1 MGHDPI
7 LIQLLI
13 LLAASLVVGTIAER
27 LKQSALVGYLLA
39 GMLVG
44 PNVLGIIGETEGLED
59 IAELGV
65 ALLLFTIGLEFSFQ
79 RLLKLGRVALLGGT
93 LQVLVTTIVTMA
105 AWMIFGI
112 SPRAALTLGAMAAM
126 SSTACVLR
134 VLTDRAALESVYGRN
149 SVGILLLQ
157 DVMVIPFTLIVS
169 AIALPSGGE
178 SAWIGIGRTLLF
190 GTLLVGGFILLFNVI
205 VPRLLNIKEWST
217 NRELPVLL
225 AIIMSVGAAW
235 AAGEA
240 GLNPAIGAFL
250 AGVLLAASPFAVQ
263 IQADVGPAKTV
274 LVTIFFASVG
284 LLADPVW
291 AASHALQVVP
301 TFIAVI
307 VGKAVI
313 VMFILRLLGVPL
325 GMALASGLCVSQVG
339 EFSFVLGQ
347 IGVDGGLFDES
358 INKLTIAATTLT
370 LLVTPY
376 LIKIAPTIADRVET
390 FRGAVGA
397 TADLKD
403 EPENQG
409 DGLDRV
415 LLIGFGPAGQRVAE
429 ALLGFVGPAVH
440 VLELNP
446 RNAARAADYGLS
458 AHIGDAR
465 QATVLE
471 HVGIRRCF
479 AVVITLPDPGS
490 ARQIIHLI
498 RSINPNAT
506 IVARSRYHVS
516 RWELQMAG
524 ALVVDEEEQVGLV
537 MAGDVI
543 NAMRQAGRIKDDSHP
558 STAEI
563 GFVHFPP

>member
-1 MGHDPI
+1 MEHDPV

-13 LLAASLVVGTIAER
+13 LLTAALVVGTIAER

-79 RLLKLGRVALLGGT
+79 RLLKLGRVAVFGG
-93 LQVLVTTIVTMA
+93 LMQVLLVTAVTALAAIV
-105 AWMIFGI
+105 FGI
-112 SPRAALTLGAMAAM
+112 EPRAALTLGAMAAM

-134 VLTDRAALESVYGRN
+134 VLADRSALETVYGRN
-149 SVGILLLQ
+149 SVGIQLIQ
-157 DVMVIPFTLIVS
+157 DVTVIPFTLIVS
-169 AIALPSGGE
+169 AISMPQQASSPWL
-178 SAWIGIGRTLLF
+178 AIGKTIIWGS
-190 GTLLVGGFILLFNVI
+190 LLVVAFVILFNVV
-205 VPRLLNIKEWST
+205 VPRLLNIKQWAT

-225 AIIMSVGAAW
+225 AIIMAVGAAW

-240 GLNPAIGAFL
+240 GLNPAIGAFM

-263 IQADVGPAKTV
+263 IQADVNPAKTV

-284 LLADPVW
+284 LLADPRWVIENILIV
-291 AASHALQVVP
+291 APATLAVV
-301 TFIAVI
+301 I
-307 VGKAVI
+307 GKAT
-313 VMFILRLLGVPL
+313 ILSAALRVVGVPW
-325 GMALASGLCVSQVG
+325 GMSVATGLCVSQVG

-347 IGVDGGLFDES
+347 IGMDGGLFSES
-358 INKLTIAATTLT
+358 TYKLGIAVTTLT
-370 LLVTPY
+370 LLATPY
-376 LIKIAPTIADRVET
+376 LVQIAPTIADRVEN
-390 FRGAVGA
+390 FRGTIGA

-429 ALLGFVGPAVH
+429 ALLGFIGPAVH

-498 RSINPNAT
+498 RTMNPNAT

-537 MAGDVI
+537 MASDVI
-543 NAMRQAGRIKDDSHP
+543 DAMRQAGRIKDDSP
-558 STAEI
+558 VD
-563 GFVHFPP
+563 G